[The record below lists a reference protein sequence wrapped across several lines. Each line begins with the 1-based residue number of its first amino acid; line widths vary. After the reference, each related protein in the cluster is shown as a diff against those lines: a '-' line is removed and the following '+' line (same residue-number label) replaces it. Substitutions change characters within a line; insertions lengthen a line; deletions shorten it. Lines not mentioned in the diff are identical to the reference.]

1 MPRYSMCWWRVGQP
15 PSQKVLDDNQD
26 AKSLFTRYTIRW
38 HDTSVWRSFQI
49 VVLSFVSDLLI
60 ATRDARSETR
70 TACSSHCNLTP
81 TCWVAIR
88 WWGCRNHFPKIIITK
103 SNQIKSNVLLRD
115 EGFCLSNK
123 MTKIADLPALIN
135 VDGAG
140 RRMALR
146 SFGSRHV
153 GLFV

>member
-1 MPRYSMCWWRVGQP
+1 MMRV
-15 PSQKVLDDNQD
+15 QK
-26 AKSLFTRYTIRW
+26 
-38 HDTSVWRSFQI
+38 SFPQ
-49 VVLSFVSDLLI
+49 
-60 ATRDARSETR
+60 
-70 TACSSHCNLTP
+70 N
-81 TCWVAIR
+81 
-88 WWGCRNHFPKIIITK
+88 N
-103 SNQIKSNVLLRD
+103 NYQIKSNLNLLLRD

>member
-1 MPRYSMCWWRVGQP
+1 MTQSCCLR
-15 PSQKVLDDNQD
+15 D
-26 AKSLFTRYTIRW
+26 TRYADTIRVCGAV
-38 HDTSVWRSFQI
+38 SKLSS
-49 VVLSFVSDLLI
+49 LSFVSDLLI

-103 SNQIKSNVLLRD
+103 SNSNSNSLLRD
-115 EGFCLSNK
+115 EGFCLSNQ

-140 RRMALR
+140 RRNGVAQLR
-146 SFGSRHV
+146 QSARWSLCIIPWEIIKRQW
-153 GLFV
+153 LCSLL